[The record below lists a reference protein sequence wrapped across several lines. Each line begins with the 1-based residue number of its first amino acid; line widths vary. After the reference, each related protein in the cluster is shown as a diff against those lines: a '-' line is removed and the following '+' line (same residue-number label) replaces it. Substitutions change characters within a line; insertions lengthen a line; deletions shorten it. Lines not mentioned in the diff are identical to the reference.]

1 MSLFNFKKNIDHFK
15 EHCPTE
21 ARNYFKEILSKLETI
36 EKRLETN
43 INRLSRSPKLVSG
56 KKTTLKN
63 LQIYVQK
70 TKRNS
75 SKKLTC

>member
-36 EKRLETN
+36 EKRLDDLEKKIRYKYEYIFKTFAFYCCN
-43 INRLSRSPKLVSG
+43 YFISIWSFRG
-56 KKTTLKN
+56 K
-63 LQIYVQK
+63 
-70 TKRNS
+70 
-75 SKKLTC
+75 